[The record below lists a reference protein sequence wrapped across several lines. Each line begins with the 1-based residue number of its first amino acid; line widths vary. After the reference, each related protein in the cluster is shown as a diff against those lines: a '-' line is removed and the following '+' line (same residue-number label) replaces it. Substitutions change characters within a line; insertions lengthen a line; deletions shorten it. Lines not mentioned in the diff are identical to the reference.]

1 MMVVVN
7 HVSSAVSVKYENGPV
22 PFVISGEKETASV
35 NKFDENILNK
45 ENNYFKSGSD
55 LMNMFFDIN

>member
-1 MMVVVN
+1 
-7 HVSSAVSVKYENGPV
+7 
-22 PFVISGEKETASV
+22 VISGEKETASV

-45 ENNYFKSGSD
+45 ENNHFKSGSD

>member
-1 MMVVVN
+1 MKWTTKI
-7 HVSSAVSVKYENGPV
+7 SPLVKEFELRKNPV
-22 PFVISGEKETASV
+22 IITV

-45 ENNYFKSGSD
+45 GNNHFKSGSD